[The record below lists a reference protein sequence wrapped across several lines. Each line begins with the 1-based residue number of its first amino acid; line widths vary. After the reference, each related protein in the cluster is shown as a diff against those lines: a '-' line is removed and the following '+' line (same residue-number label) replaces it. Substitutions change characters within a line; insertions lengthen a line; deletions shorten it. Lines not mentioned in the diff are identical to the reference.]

1 MFRQKPVEIKEVAI
15 AMCMYCYSYVAMKMI
30 KVAWFCVMC
39 IIVLFT
45 KTCILE
51 AQFVGNLCKT
61 SSYLMPKT
69 DVRLLNLVHS

>member
-1 MFRQKPVEIKEVAI
+1 MFGQKPVEIKEVAI
-15 AMCMYCYSYVAMKMI
+15 AMCYVLLYVAMKMI
-30 KVAWFCVMC
+30 KAARFCVMC

-61 SSYLMPKT
+61 SILCQKT
-69 DVRLLNLVHS
+69 DVRLLNLVRS

>member
-15 AMCMYCYSYVAMKMI
+15 AMCYVLLYVAMKMI

-61 SSYLMPKT
+61 SISCQET
-69 DVRLLNLVHS
+69 DVRLLNLVRS